1 MCSYIS
7 PNLPNYLAT
16 NTAGVA
22 LGCLMRVACGLT
34 LVLTL
39 GSLPS
44 TFNAV
49 NTELQAQQRQDVWFQ
64 SSNLL
69 SRQMALEDTTL
80 RRRQAERKYEDT
92 IYELHGELVWPKPIG
107 ESNGIATL
115 DQNTQLHPA
124 IVFLVGSGPNS
135 THTGLYADFVRENL
149 EQLFLQHGVALL
161 YFDKRG
167 VGLSEGRWH
176 HTDLYERADDA
187 RSAVQ
192 FLRQQPGIDPDR
204 IGVVGHSQGG
214 SVAQILGHLYGDS
227 LAFIASL
234 AAPTYDTQRRL
245 THEYYNMYHC
255 LGEPQVIALDKAQKK
270 AISDLNWVN
279 AFPLTKTWR
288 HLRELSDFNPTPH
301 LAQLQLPAYFAFPEL
316 DYFVSAEWG
325 VEALKQATQQASE
338 TATEQI
344 NFAPDIASALT
355 PESTENPT
363 NITIQV
369 FPGLD
374 HDFIPTP
381 DVCTG
386 AATTPEQSDELG
398 PKKPAYSQEF
408 QQNFQ
413 KWVLSHLSLG
423 VI

>member
-1 MCSYIS
+1 MNRLSIYIS
-7 PNLPNYLAT
+7 FSLLGFIFA
-16 NTAGVA
+16 A
-22 LGCLMRVACGLT
+22 LLSTLTIGL
-34 LVLTL
+34 LFI
-39 GSLPS
+39 P
-44 TFNAV
+44 

-64 SSNLL
+64 SSNVL
-69 SRQMALEDTTL
+69 SRQLALEDTTL
-80 RRRQAERKYEDT
+80 RPRQAERKYEDT
-92 IYELHGELVWPKPIG
+92 IYELHGELVWPQHSVEFNGKSNG
-107 ESNGIATL
+107 ESNGLTTL
-115 DQNTQLHPA
+115 DENTQLHPA

-135 THTGLYADFVRENL
+135 THTGLYAHFVRENL

-176 HTDLYERADDA
+176 RTDLYERADDA
-187 RSAVQ
+187 RAAVQ
-192 FLRQQPGIDPDR
+192 FLRQQPGIDPER

-245 THEYYNMYHC
+245 THEYYSMYHC
-255 LGEPQVIALDKAQKK
+255 SGEPQDITLDKAQKK

-288 HLRELSDFNPTPH
+288 HLSELSDFNPTPH

-325 VEALKQATQQASE
+325 VEVLKQATEQA
-338 TATEQI
+338 TKK
-344 NFAPDIASALT
+344 
-355 PESTENPT
+355 NPYT
-363 NITIQV
+363 TIQV
-369 FPGLD
+369 FTGLD

-386 AATTPEQSDELG
+386 AATESEQSDVLN

-413 KWVLSHLSLG
+413 QWVLSHLGLD
-423 VI
+423 VL

>member
-1 MCSYIS
+1 MNRLSIYIS
-7 PNLPNYLAT
+7 HSLLGHIFA
-16 NTAGVA
+16 A
-22 LGCLMRVACGLT
+22 LLSTLTIGL
-34 LVLTL
+34 LFI
-39 GSLPS
+39 P
-44 TFNAV
+44 

-64 SSNLL
+64 SSNML
-69 SRQMALEDTTL
+69 SRQFALEDTNL
-80 RRRQAERKYEDT
+80 RPRQAERKYEDI

-107 ESNGIATL
+107 KSNGESNGVTTL
-115 DQNTQLHPA
+115 DQNTQLLPA

-135 THTGLYADFVRENL
+135 THTGLYANFVRENL
-149 EQLFLQHGVALL
+149 EQLFLQQGVALL

-176 HTDLYERADDA
+176 RTDLYERADDA
-187 RSAVQ
+187 RAAVQ
-192 FLRQQPGIDPDR
+192 FLRQQPGIDPER

-214 SVAQILGHLYGDS
+214 TVAQILGHLYGDS

-245 THEYYNMYHC
+245 THEYYSMYHC
-255 LGEPQVIALDKAQKK
+255 SGEPQDIALDKAQKK

-288 HLRELSDFNPTPH
+288 HLSELSDFNPTPH
-301 LAQLQLPAYFAFPEL
+301 LAQLQLPAYFAFPKL

-325 VEALKQATQQASE
+325 VEALEQADEQAT
-338 TATEQI
+338 
-344 NFAPDIASALT
+344 P
-355 PESTENPT
+355 PPPY
-363 NITIQV
+363 ITIQV

-386 AATTPEQSDELG
+386 AATVSELSDELSQ
-398 PKKPAYSQEF
+398 KKPAYSQEF

-413 KWVLSHLSLG
+413 QWVLSHLGLG

>member
-1 MCSYIS
+1 MLFTS
-7 PNLPNYLAT
+7 
-16 NTAGVA
+16 
-22 LGCLMRVACGLT
+22 T
-34 LVLTL
+34 L
-39 GSLPS
+39 
-44 TFNAV
+44 
-49 NTELQAQQRQDVWFQ
+49 ELQAQQRQDVWFQ
-64 SSNLL
+64 SSNVL
-69 SRQMALEDTTL
+69 SRQLALEDTTL
-80 RRRQAERKYEDT
+80 RPRQAERKYEDT
-92 IYELHGELVWPKPIG
+92 IYELHGELVWPQHSVEFNGKSNG
-107 ESNGIATL
+107 ESNGLTTL
-115 DQNTQLHPA
+115 DENTQLHPA

-135 THTGLYADFVRENL
+135 THTGLYAHFVRENL

-176 HTDLYERADDA
+176 RTDLYERADDA

-234 AAPTYDTQRRL
+234 AAPTYDTQHRL

-255 LGEPQVIALDKAQKK
+255 SGEPQDIALDKAQKK

-279 AFPLTKTWR
+279 TFPLTKTWR
-288 HLRELSDFNPTPH
+288 HLSELSDFNPAPH
-301 LAQLQLPAYFAFPEL
+301 LAQLELPSYFAFPEL

-325 VEALKQATQQASE
+325 VEALKQATEQA
-338 TATEQI
+338 
-344 NFAPDIASALT
+344 NFAPDFT
-355 PESTENPT
+355 PETNANPT
-363 NITIQV
+363 NTIIQV

-374 HDFIPTP
+374 HDFIPTQ

-386 AATTPEQSDELG
+386 AVTESEQSDELS

-413 KWVLSHLSLG
+413 QWVLSHLGLG
-423 VI
+423 VL

>member
-1 MCSYIS
+1 LERLRSYIS
-7 PNLPNYLAT
+7 RNLPSYLAT
-16 NTAGVA
+16 RKRGGT
-22 LGCLMRVACGLT
+22 LGLSLRFVLGLT

-44 TFNAV
+44 TFNASK
-49 NTELQAQQRQDVWFQ
+49 LQAQERQDVWFQ
-64 SSNLL
+64 SSNML
-69 SRQMALEDTTL
+69 SRQLALEDTTL
-80 RRRQAERKYEDT
+80 RPRQAERKYEDT
-92 IYELHGELVWPKPIG
+92 IYELHGELVWPKHSGKFKG

-115 DQNTQLHPA
+115 DQNTQLQPA

-167 VGLSEGRWH
+167 VGLSEGRWQR
-176 HTDLYERADDA
+176 TDLNERADDA

-255 LGEPQVIALDKAQKK
+255 SGEPHDIAMDKAQKK

-288 HLRELSDFNPTPH
+288 HLSELSDFNPAPH
-301 LAQLQLPAYFAFPEL
+301 LAQLELPSYFAFPEL

-325 VEALKQATQQASE
+325 VEALKQATEQA
-338 TATEQI
+338 
-344 NFAPDIASALT
+344 NFAPDFTLETNA
-355 PESTENPT
+355 NPT
-363 NITIQV
+363 NTTIQL

-374 HDFIPTP
+374 HDFIPTS
-381 DVCTG
+381 DVCAG
-386 AATTPEQSDELG
+386 AATELEQSDEQIS

-413 KWVLSHLSLG
+413 QWVLSQLG
-423 VI
+423 LDVI

>member
-1 MCSYIS
+1 MERLRSYIS
-7 PNLPNYLAT
+7 RNLPSYLAKRT
-16 NTAGVA
+16 RGGA
-22 LGCLMRVACGLT
+22 LGLSLRFVLGLT

-44 TFNAV
+44 TFNASK
-49 NTELQAQQRQDVWFQ
+49 LQAQERQDVWFQ
-64 SSNLL
+64 SSNML
-69 SRQMALEDTTL
+69 SRQLALEDTTL
-80 RRRQAERKYEDT
+80 RPRQAERKYEDT
-92 IYELHGELVWPKPIG
+92 IYELHGELVWPKHSGKFKG

-115 DQNTQLHPA
+115 DQNTQLQPA

-135 THTGLYADFVRENL
+135 SHTGLYTDFVRENL

-167 VGLSEGRWH
+167 VGLSEGRWQR
-176 HTDLYERADDA
+176 TDLYERADDA
-187 RSAVQ
+187 QSAVQ

-255 LGEPQVIALDKAQKK
+255 SGEPHDIAMDKAQKK

-288 HLRELSDFNPTPH
+288 HLSELSDFNPAPH
-301 LAQLQLPAYFAFPEL
+301 LAQLELPSYFAFPEL

-325 VEALKQATQQASE
+325 VEALKQATEQA
-338 TATEQI
+338 
-344 NFAPDIASALT
+344 NFAPDFT
-355 PESTENPT
+355 PETTANPT
-363 NITIQV
+363 NTTIQL

-374 HDFIPTP
+374 HDFIPTS
-381 DVCTG
+381 DVCAG
-386 AATTPEQSDELG
+386 AATELEQSDEQIS

-413 KWVLSHLSLG
+413 QWVLSHLGLD

>member
-1 MCSYIS
+1 LGYIF
-7 PNLPNYLAT
+7 
-16 NTAGVA
+16 A
-22 LGCLMRVACGLT
+22 LLITLT
-34 LVLTL
+34 IGMLFT
-39 GSLPS
+39 P
-44 TFNAV
+44 
-49 NTELQAQQRQDVWFQ
+49 NTELQAQERQDVWFQ
-64 SSNLL
+64 SSNML
-69 SRQMALEDTTL
+69 SRQLALEDTTL
-80 RRRQAERKYEDT
+80 RPRQAERKYEDT
-92 IYELHGELVWPKPIG
+92 IYELHGELVWPKHSG
-107 ESNGIATL
+107 KSNGIATL
-115 DQNTQLHPA
+115 DQNTQLQPA

-167 VGLSEGRWH
+167 VGLSEGRWQR
-176 HTDLYERADDA
+176 TDLYERADDA

-255 LGEPQVIALDKAQKK
+255 SGEPHDIAMDKAQKK

-288 HLRELSDFNPTPH
+288 HLSELSDFNPAPH
-301 LAQLQLPAYFAFPEL
+301 LAQLELPSYFTFPEL

-325 VEALKQATQQASE
+325 VEALKQATEQA
-338 TATEQI
+338 
-344 NFAPDIASALT
+344 NFAPDFT
-355 PESTENPT
+355 PETTANPT
-363 NITIQV
+363 NTTIQL

-374 HDFIPTP
+374 HDFIPTS
-381 DVCTG
+381 DVCAG
-386 AATTPEQSDELG
+386 AATELEQSDEQIS

-413 KWVLSHLSLG
+413 QWVLSQLG
-423 VI
+423 LDVI

>member
-1 MCSYIS
+1 MLFT
-7 PNLPNYLAT
+7 P
-16 NTAGVA
+16 
-22 LGCLMRVACGLT
+22 
-34 LVLTL
+34 
-39 GSLPS
+39 
-44 TFNAV
+44 
-49 NTELQAQQRQDVWFQ
+49 NTELQAQERQDVWFQ
-64 SSNLL
+64 SSNML
-69 SRQMALEDTTL
+69 SRQLALEDTTL
-80 RRRQAERKYEDT
+80 RPRQAERKYEDT
-92 IYELHGELVWPKPIG
+92 IYELHGELVWPKHSGKFKG

-115 DQNTQLHPA
+115 DQNTQLQPA

-167 VGLSEGRWH
+167 VGLSEGRWQR
-176 HTDLYERADDA
+176 TDLYERADDA

-255 LGEPQVIALDKAQKK
+255 SGEPHDIAMDKAQKK

-288 HLRELSDFNPTPH
+288 HLSELSDFNPAPH
-301 LAQLQLPAYFAFPEL
+301 LAQLELPSYFAFPEL

-325 VEALKQATQQASE
+325 VEALKQATEQA
-338 TATEQI
+338 
-344 NFAPDIASALT
+344 NFAQDFT
-355 PESTENPT
+355 PETNANPT
-363 NITIQV
+363 NTTIQL

-374 HDFIPTP
+374 HDFIPTS
-381 DVCTG
+381 DVCAG
-386 AATTPEQSDELG
+386 AATELDQSDEQII

-413 KWVLSHLSLG
+413 QWVLSQLGLG

>member
-1 MCSYIS
+1 MERLRSYIS
-7 PNLPNYLAT
+7 RNLPSYLAT
-16 NTAGVA
+16 RTRGGA
-22 LGCLMRVACGLT
+22 LGLSLRFVLGLT

-44 TFNAV
+44 TFNASK
-49 NTELQAQQRQDVWFQ
+49 LQAQERQDVWFQ
-64 SSNLL
+64 SSNML
-69 SRQMALEDTTL
+69 SRQLALEDTTL
-80 RRRQAERKYEDT
+80 RPRQAERKYEDT
-92 IYELHGELVWPKPIG
+92 IYELHGELVWPKHSGKFKG

-115 DQNTQLHPA
+115 DQNTQLQPA

-135 THTGLYADFVRENL
+135 SHTGLYTDFVRENL

-167 VGLSEGRWH
+167 VGLSEGRWQR
-176 HTDLYERADDA
+176 TDLYERADDA

-255 LGEPQVIALDKAQKK
+255 SGEPHDIAMDKAQKK

-288 HLRELSDFNPTPH
+288 HLSELSDFNPAPH
-301 LAQLQLPAYFAFPEL
+301 LAQLELPSYFAFPEL

-325 VEALKQATQQASE
+325 VEALKH
-338 TATEQI
+338 ATEQA
-344 NFAPDIASALT
+344 NFAPDFT
-355 PESTENPT
+355 PETTANPT
-363 NITIQV
+363 NTTIQL

-374 HDFIPTP
+374 HDFIPTS
-381 DVCTG
+381 DVCAG
-386 AATTPEQSDELG
+386 AATELEQSDEQIS

-413 KWVLSHLSLG
+413 QWVLSQLGLG

>member
-1 MCSYIS
+1 MNRLFHYIS
-7 PNLPNYLAT
+7 HSLLGYILALVSILTIGMLFTPNI
-16 NTAGVA
+16 G
-22 LGCLMRVACGLT
+22 
-34 LVLTL
+34 
-39 GSLPS
+39 
-44 TFNAV
+44 
-49 NTELQAQQRQDVWFQ
+49 LQAQQRQDVWFQ
-64 SSNLL
+64 SSNVL
-69 SRQMALEDTTL
+69 SRQLALEDTTL
-80 RRRQAERKYEDT
+80 RPRQAERKYEDT
-92 IYELHGELVWPKPIG
+92 IYELHGELVWPQHSVEFNGKSNG
-107 ESNGIATL
+107 ESNGLTTL
-115 DQNTQLHPA
+115 DENTQLHPA

-135 THTGLYADFVRENL
+135 THTGLYANFVRENL
-149 EQLFLQHGVALL
+149 EQLFLQLGVALL

-176 HTDLYERADDA
+176 RTDLYERADDA

-255 LGEPQVIALDKAQKK
+255 SGEPQDIALDKAQKK

-288 HLRELSDFNPTPH
+288 HLSELSDFNPAPH

-325 VEALKQATQQASE
+325 VEALEEATNTSR
-338 TATEQI
+338 
-344 NFAPDIASALT
+344 P
-355 PESTENPT
+355 
-363 NITIQV
+363 TIQV

-374 HDFIPTP
+374 HDFKPTP

-386 AATTPEQSDELG
+386 AVTESEQSDVLN

-413 KWVLSHLSLG
+413 QWVLSHLGLG

>member
-1 MCSYIS
+1 MNRLSIYIS
-7 PNLPNYLAT
+7 QSL
-16 NTAGVA
+16 
-22 LGCLMRVACGLT
+22 
-34 LVLTL
+34 L
-39 GSLPS
+39 GSIFALLS
-44 TFNAV
+44 TLTIGLLFIP
-49 NTELQAQQRQDVWFQ
+49 NTELQAQQHKEIWFQ
-64 SSNLL
+64 SSNML
-69 SRQMALEDTTL
+69 SRQFALEDTSL
-80 RRRQAERKYEDT
+80 RPRQAERKYEDT
-92 IYELHGELVWPKPIG
+92 IYELHGELVWPKPNGKSNG
-107 ESNGIATL
+107 ESKRVTTL

-124 IVFLVGSGPNS
+124 IVFIVGSGPNS
-135 THTGLYADFVRENL
+135 THTGLYANFVRENL

-176 HTDLYERADDA
+176 RTDLYERADDA
-187 RSAVQ
+187 RAAVQ
-192 FLRQQPGIDPDR
+192 FLRQQPGIDPER

-245 THEYYNMYHC
+245 THEYYSMYHC
-255 LGEPQVIALDKAQKK
+255 SGEPQDIALDKAQKK

-279 AFPLTKTWR
+279 TFPLTKTWR
-288 HLRELSDFNPTPH
+288 HLSELSDFNPIPH
-301 LAQLQLPAYFAFPEL
+301 LAQLQLPAYFAFPKL

-325 VEALKQATQQASE
+325 VEALE
-338 TATEQI
+338 HATEQ
-344 NFAPDIASALT
+344 ATKKKPY
-355 PESTENPT
+355 P
-363 NITIQV
+363 TIQV
-369 FPGLD
+369 FTGLD

-386 AATTPEQSDELG
+386 AATVSEQIDELSQ
-398 PKKPAYSQEF
+398 KKPAYSQEF

-413 KWVLSHLSLG
+413 QWVLSHLGIG

>member
-1 MCSYIS
+1 MLFT
-7 PNLPNYLAT
+7 PNI
-16 NTAGVA
+16 G
-22 LGCLMRVACGLT
+22 
-34 LVLTL
+34 
-39 GSLPS
+39 
-44 TFNAV
+44 
-49 NTELQAQQRQDVWFQ
+49 LQAQERQDVWFQ
-64 SSNLL
+64 SSNML
-69 SRQMALEDTTL
+69 SRQLALEDTTL
-80 RRRQAERKYEDT
+80 RPRQAERKYEDT
-92 IYELHGELVWPKPIG
+92 IYELHGELVWPQHSVEFNGKSNG
-107 ESNGIATL
+107 ESNGLTTL
-115 DQNTQLHPA
+115 DENTQLHPA

-135 THTGLYADFVRENL
+135 THTGLYAHFVRENL

-176 HTDLYERADDA
+176 RTDLYERADDA

-255 LGEPQVIALDKAQKK
+255 SGEPQDIALDKAQKK
-270 AISDLNWVN
+270 AITDLNWVN

-288 HLRELSDFNPTPH
+288 HLSELSDFNPAPH

-325 VEALKQATQQASE
+325 VEALE
-338 TATEQI
+338 EATEQA
-344 NFAPDIASALT
+344 NFAPDFT
-355 PESTENPT
+355 PETNANPT
-363 NITIQV
+363 NTTIQV

-374 HDFIPTP
+374 HDFKPTP

-386 AATTPEQSDELG
+386 AVTESEQSDVLN

-413 KWVLSHLSLG
+413 QWVLSHLGLG
-423 VI
+423 VL